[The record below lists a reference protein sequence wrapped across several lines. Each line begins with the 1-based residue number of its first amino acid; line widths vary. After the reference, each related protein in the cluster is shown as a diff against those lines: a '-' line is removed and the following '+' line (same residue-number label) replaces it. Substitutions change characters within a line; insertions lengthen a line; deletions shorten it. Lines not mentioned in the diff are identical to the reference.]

1 MKTVLDFLSELEKNN
16 HREWFQANK
25 LRYEE
30 CRDKILFIT
39 ELLMNEI
46 RKFDGGIP
54 AMDPKDCLFRI
65 YRDVRFSSD
74 KRPYK
79 THFGSYIA
87 RGGRKST
94 RAGYYFHL
102 EPGGSFLGG
111 GIYMP
116 EPNVLKALRTAI
128 YENPEVF
135 REIIRNKDFKKYFP
149 EIEGE
154 RLKTNPKGFEA
165 DRELMALLR
174 FKSYVFSIALTD
186 EQIIEGSFVEKAIEA
201 FRALYPAIRFL
212 NEALDQ
218 FL

>member
-65 YRDVRFSSD
+65 YRVVRFSSD

-174 FKSYVFSIALTD
+174 FKSYVFSIAFTD